1 MASMKTHLLSRAA
14 LAATVLI
21 PLAACTPMKNVRGD
35 IVENDQL
42 ARIQTGVDTRT
53 DVLRKIGTPTTKA
66 PFDDKTWYYMGQDT
80 EKRGILDPKITKER
94 IVEVHFNDQGIV
106 DLAQLVNNKRND
118 VPYVRDKTPTSGSE
132 MTMMQQFLGN
142 LGRFNTDQMQKG
154 HAGAN

>member
-1 MASMKTHLLSRAA
+1 
-14 LAATVLI
+14 
-21 PLAACTPMKNVRGD
+21 
-35 IVENDQL
+35 
-42 ARIQTGVDTRT
+42 
-53 DVLRKIGTPTTKA
+53 
-66 PFDDKTWYYMGQDT
+66 
-80 EKRGILDPKITKER
+80 
-94 IVEVHFNDQGIV
+94 VHFNDQGIV